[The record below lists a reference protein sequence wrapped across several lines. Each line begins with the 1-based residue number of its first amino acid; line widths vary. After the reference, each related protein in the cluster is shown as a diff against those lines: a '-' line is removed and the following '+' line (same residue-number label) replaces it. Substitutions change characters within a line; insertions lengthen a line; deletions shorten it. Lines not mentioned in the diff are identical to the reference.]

1 MRSFD
6 PEPPP
11 LIELPVLGGEEV
23 EQQAIVEPAVDV
35 MALPLPA
42 DEAEAEAFYGP
53 QRRVMVHGPGIDR
66 MKAEIAEPEGQEP
79 RAGEG

>member
-1 MRSFD
+1 
-6 PEPPP
+6 
-11 LIELPVLGGEEV
+11 
-23 EQQAIVEPAVDV
+23 